1 MLCTEDDNSC
11 YRNVCKMSV
20 VSFALAV
27 VFIIRLFSTSAFRVP
42 CPLFSW
48 KMKYSPRTLENVKMS
63 SFLHFLFCTVII
75 SGVTRALSQGGK
87 FSWKGP
93 TGHCTGPTSQHSEN
107 IWEVM
112 VNLGVDSYA
121 KTLNHLKII
130 GLTRKTTTYWK
141 PNEYENRNI
150 EGGGPVFTFRL
161 PG

>member
-1 MLCTEDDNSC
+1 
-11 YRNVCKMSV
+11 
-20 VSFALAV
+20 
-27 VFIIRLFSTSAFRVP
+27 
-42 CPLFSW
+42 
-48 KMKYSPRTLENVKMS
+48 
-63 SFLHFLFCTVII
+63 
-75 SGVTRALSQGGK
+75 
-87 FSWKGP
+87 
-93 TGHCTGPTSQHSEN
+93 
-107 IWEVM
+107 M